1 MVTLCKEAAIVQQ
14 NFLRDNAFNMKAGM
28 LFIESSLAPCFIQM
42 LQLII
47 KGSLILEN
55 SIIVLIAQARQI
67 VDHLNHSS
75 GAGFPDRKC
84 SHLLGLQVCI
94 PWGARRFLVF
104 LGDFSLTWATVSL
117 NFFH

>member
-1 MVTLCKEAAIVQQ
+1 MYNVKTLHIQLIYYLVTLFKEAAIVQQ

-67 VDHLNHSS
+67 VDHLNHLPYV
-75 GAGFPDRKC
+75 ANP
-84 SHLLGLQVCI
+84 
-94 PWGARRFLVF
+94 
-104 LGDFSLTWATVSL
+104 
-117 NFFH
+117 